1 MNKVLCA
8 VSYLVDHGMKV
19 IFDRDERSGVD
30 TSHILNKKTGKTIKL
45 RRERNVWSI
54 DAYID
59 EDDETTVSSFARQG

>member
-1 MNKVLCA
+1 
-8 VSYLVDHGMKV
+8 MKV

-59 EDDETTVSSFARQG
+59 EDDETAVSSFARQG